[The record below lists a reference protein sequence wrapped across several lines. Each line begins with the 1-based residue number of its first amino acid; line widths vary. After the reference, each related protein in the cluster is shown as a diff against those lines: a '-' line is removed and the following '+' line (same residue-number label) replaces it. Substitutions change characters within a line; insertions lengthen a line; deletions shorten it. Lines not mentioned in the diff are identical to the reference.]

1 MDIILSIIIW
11 IESFFIPRKPIIY
24 LTNSNPMSSI
34 KRRNSSMEKL
44 NELGLQ
50 IEIPNKKNKNNE
62 NTVNYSKNI
71 SIDTNY
77 ISPSS
82 VDLIVKKTGIYYKN
96 DGQEYRRPNI
106 SPKEDKIDN
115 KMVNIFQESNRYY
128 M

>member
-11 IESFFIPRKPIIY
+11 IESFFITRKPIIY
-24 LTNSNPMSSI
+24 LNNSNTMSSI

-44 NELGLQ
+44 NELGLH

-77 ISPSS
+77 VSPSS
-82 VDLIVKKTGIYYKN
+82 VDLIVKRSGFYYIN
-96 DGQEYRRPNI
+96 GEEYKRPNI

-115 KMVNIFQESNRYY
+115 KMVNIFQESNKYY

>member
-11 IESFFIPRKPIIY
+11 IESFFIPRKPILY
-24 LTNSNPMSSI
+24 LNNSNPMSSI

-44 NELGLQ
+44 NELGLH

-82 VDLIVKKTGIYYKN
+82 VDLIVKKTGIYYIN
-96 DGQEYRRPNI
+96 GQEYKRPNI

-115 KMVNIFQESNRYY
+115 KMVNIFQESNKYY

>member
-11 IESFFIPRKPIIY
+11 IESFFISKKPILY
-24 LTNSNPMSSI
+24 LHNSNPMSSI

-77 ISPSS
+77 ITPSY
-82 VDLIVKKTGIYYKN
+82 VDLIVKKTGIYYN
-96 DGQEYRRPNI
+96 NGQEYKRPNI

-115 KMVNIFQESNRYY
+115 KMVNIFQESNKYY

>member
-1 MDIILSIIIW
+1 
-11 IESFFIPRKPIIY
+11 
-24 LTNSNPMSSI
+24 MSSI

-44 NELGLQ
+44 NELGLH

-82 VDLIVKKTGIYYKN
+82 VDLIVKKTGIYYIN
-96 DGQEYRRPNI
+96 GQEYKRPNI

-115 KMVNIFQESNRYY
+115 KMVNIFQESNKYY

>member
-96 DGQEYRRPNI
+96 DG
-106 SPKEDKIDN
+106 SKN
-115 KMVNIFQESNRYY
+115 KGCPDTELLNAEKA
-128 M
+128 